1 VAAVTIGT
9 DVELAAGIAAGAA
22 VTDRSAAPRLTGR
35 QKAAVLLVSLGSQN
49 AAEVLGHLSDREVEA
64 ISAEIA
70 GLKKVRPE
78 TSAAVMQELAET
90 VLARDQV
97 SVGGIDYAREVLEQ
111 LLGSS
116 RADEI
121 IGALVAQ
128 NELRPFDFLRRTPP
142 DQIAAFL
149 TDEAPQIVSLVVA
162 HLPPSVASRVLAEM
176 PGERQG
182 DIAFRIA
189 RMTETNPDVVRD
201 VERGLRQKLSN
212 VLNQEFKAV
221 GGVDAL
227 ADLLNQAGRS
237 TERNVLG
244 VVAEM
249 DSELAEEIR
258 QRLFTFEDIVELSDR
273 DIQLILRE
281 VDNKDL
287 TLALRGVPDPVRD
300 RLLSNMSQRAAAT
313 LHEDLDAMPPQKR
326 HVVEEAQS
334 KIVGVVR
341 KLEEAGILTL
351 SPGDAEEEV

>member
-1 VAAVTIGT
+1 MTTT
-9 DVELAAGIAAGAA
+9 DIELAAGVAVGAA
-22 VTDRSAAPRLTGR
+22 VSDRNAVPRLTGR
-35 QKAAVLLVSLGSQN
+35 QKAAVLLVSLGPER
-49 AAEVLGHLSDREVEA
+49 AAEVLGHLSEREVEA

-70 GLKKVRPE
+70 SLKKVKPE
-78 TSAAVMQELAET
+78 TSAVVMQELAET

-97 SVGGIDYAREVLEQ
+97 SVGGIDYAREMLEQ

-149 TDEAPQIVSLVVA
+149 TDEAPQIVALVVA
-162 HLPPSVASRVLAEM
+162 HLPPSVASRVLSEM
-176 PGERQG
+176 SGERQG

-189 RMTETNPDVVRD
+189 RMAETNPEVVRD

-212 VLNQEFKAV
+212 VLNQEFQAV
-221 GGVDAL
+221 GGVDAI
-227 ADLLNQAGRS
+227 AELLNQAGRS
-237 TERNVLG
+237 TERNVLT
-244 VVAEM
+244 VVADM

-258 QRLFTFEDIVELSDR
+258 QRLFTFEDITNLSDR

-287 TLALRGVPDPVRD
+287 GLALRGVPDAVRD
-300 RLLSNMSQRAAAT
+300 RLLANMSQRASQT
-313 LHEDLDAMPPQKR
+313 LREDLEAMPPQKR

-334 KIVGVVR
+334 KIVAVVR
-341 KLEEAGILTL
+341 RLEDAGQLSL

>member
-1 VAAVTIGT
+1 MTTT
-9 DVELAAGIAAGAA
+9 DMELAAGIAVGAA
-22 VTDRSAAPRLTGR
+22 VSDRSTVPRLSGR
-35 QKAAVLLVSLGSQN
+35 QKAAILLVSLGPER
-49 AAEVLGHLSDREVEA
+49 AAEVLGHLSEREVEA

-70 GLKKVRPE
+70 SLKKIKPE
-78 TSAAVMQELAET
+78 TSAVVMQELAET

-97 SVGGIDYAREVLEQ
+97 SVGGIDYARQMLEN

-116 RADEI
+116 RAEEI

-149 TDEAPQIVSLVVA
+149 TDEAPQIVALVVA

-176 PGERQG
+176 SGERQG

-189 RMTETNPDVVRD
+189 RMAETNPEVVRD

-212 VLNQEFKAV
+212 VLNQEFQAV

-237 TERNVLG
+237 TERNVLT
-244 VVAEM
+244 VVSDL

-258 QRLFTFEDIVELSDR
+258 QRLFTFEDIVNLSDR

-287 TLALRGVPDPVRD
+287 GLALRGVAESVRD
-300 RLLSNMSQRAAAT
+300 RVLANMSQRAAQT
-313 LHEDLDAMPPQKR
+313 LVEDLEQMPPQKR
-326 HVVEEAQS
+326 HVVEESQS
-334 KIVGVVR
+334 KIVAVVR
-341 KLEEAGILTL
+341 RLEEAGQLSL

>member
-1 VAAVTIGT
+1 MTTT
-9 DVELAAGIAAGAA
+9 DMELAAGVAVGAA
-22 VTDRSAAPRLTGR
+22 ASDRAAVPRLTGR
-35 QKAAVLLVSLGSQN
+35 QKAAILLVSLGPER
-49 AAEVLGHLSDREVEA
+49 AAEVLGHLSEREVEA
-64 ISAEIA
+64 LSGEIA
-70 GLKKVRPE
+70 GLKKIKPE
-78 TSAAVMQELAET
+78 TSAVVMQELAET

-97 SVGGIDYAREVLEQ
+97 SVGGIDYARQMLEN
-111 LLGSS
+111 LLGTS
-116 RADEI
+116 RAEEI

-149 TDEAPQIVSLVVA
+149 TDEAPQIVALVVA

-189 RMTETNPDVVRD
+189 RMAETNPEVVRD

-212 VLNQEFKAV
+212 VLNQEFQAV
-221 GGVDAL
+221 GGVDAI

-237 TERNVLG
+237 TERNVLT
-244 VVAEM
+244 VVADL

-281 VDNKDL
+281 VENKDL
-287 TLALRGVPDPVRD
+287 GLALRGVPDAVRE
-300 RLLSNMSQRAAAT
+300 RMLTNMSQRAAQT
-313 LHEDLDAMPPQKR
+313 LVEDLEAMPPQKR

-334 KIVGVVR
+334 KVVAVVR
-341 KLEEAGILTL
+341 RLEEAGQLTL